1 MPSLIRDQFGV
12 IRMVRPG
19 ERDPCSSGADTPVDV
34 EVDECGGAIRFNGTE
49 VPLSIFH
56 QCLKVATGFG
66 PPIKP
71 PTNGYLP
78 QYLDIS
84 GSAPHKLYIYAG
96 GSWYLTGG

>member
-12 IRMVRPG
+12 IRMARPG
-19 ERDPCSSGADTPVDV
+19 ERDACSRAEPVDV
-34 EVDECGGAIRFNGTE
+34 EVDVCGRTIRFNGTE

>member
-12 IRMVRPG
+12 IRMARPG
-19 ERDPCSSGADTPVDV
+19 ERVHFSSGADTPVDG
-34 EVDECGGAIRFNGTE
+34 EVDECGRAIRFNGTE
-49 VPLSIFH
+49 VQISIFH

-66 PPIKP
+66 PPTKP

-84 GSAPHKLYIYAG
+84 GSAPYKLYIYAG